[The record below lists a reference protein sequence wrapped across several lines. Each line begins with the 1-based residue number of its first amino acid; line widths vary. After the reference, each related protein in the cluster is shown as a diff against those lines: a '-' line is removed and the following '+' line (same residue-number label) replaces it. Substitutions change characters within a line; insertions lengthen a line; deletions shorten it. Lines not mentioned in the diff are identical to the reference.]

1 MRLNPSKIALLL
13 ALCALLLLGLVPPA
27 REGAK
32 LLMNDLFA
40 LSEARNAYAYD
51 RFAVAETA
59 GRLPACALLAAFCVG
74 FAAFVACCKSRLPA
88 LLTAC
93 ALAVFQAYFGV
104 SLPTPVNVVL
114 FGLLGL
120 KMITARALRH
130 RLACGA
136 CALSA
141 ALIVGLFLPGVHA
154 ATEAA
159 SEQARDWLGHAAQV
173 FETGMDAP
181 PEATQTRH
189 ENHLSL
195 STGGGSAQA
204 ERDYRLV
211 TRTEQQISD
220 PPWFDLI
227 KTALMLLL
235 ILLLLALPFAP
246 FVLLSRRAGQARAI
260 REAFDDPDAQK
271 AVCAMFRH
279 IVRYWAACRDVP
291 KGLPFS
297 GLPDAVEM
305 PETYAA
311 DYRACAAIFL
321 KAAYGHEPVSQ
332 AERDGVKF
340 LLDETERLL
349 YDGQSAVK
357 QLELKYRYLL

>member
-13 ALCALLLLGLVPPA
+13 AVCALLLLGVVPPA

-40 LSEARNAYAYD
+40 LSEAQNAYAYD
-51 RFAVAETA
+51 RFAVAEA
-59 GRLPACALLAAFCVG
+59 ASRLPACALLTVFCVG

-93 ALAVFQAYFGV
+93 ALAAFQAYFGV
-104 SLPTPVNVVL
+104 SFPAPVNLAL

-120 KMITARALRH
+120 KLMTARSLRH
-130 RLACGA
+130 RLTCGA
-136 CALSA
+136 CVLIS
-141 ALIVGLFLPGVHA
+141 ALIIGLFFPGVHA
-154 ATEAA
+154 ETESA
-159 SEQARDWLGHAAQV
+159 SEQARDWLSSAAQSL
-173 FETGMDAP
+173 ESGLDTP
-181 PEATQTRH
+181 PDATQTRH

-195 STGGGSAQA
+195 SAGDGGAQA

-211 TRTEQQISD
+211 TRAEQQISS
-220 PPWFDLI
+220 PPWFDLM
-227 KTALMLLL
+227 KTASMMLL

-246 FVLLSRRAGQARAI
+246 FLLLTKRANQARAI
-260 REAFDDPDAQK
+260 REEFDDPDSRK

-279 IVRYWAACRDVP
+279 VVRYWAACRVVP

-297 GLPDAVEM
+297 RLPDAADM

-311 DYRACAAIFL
+311 DYRACVHTFL
-321 KAAYGHEPVSQ
+321 KAAYGNEPISQ

-349 YDGQSAVK
+349 YDGQSAMK